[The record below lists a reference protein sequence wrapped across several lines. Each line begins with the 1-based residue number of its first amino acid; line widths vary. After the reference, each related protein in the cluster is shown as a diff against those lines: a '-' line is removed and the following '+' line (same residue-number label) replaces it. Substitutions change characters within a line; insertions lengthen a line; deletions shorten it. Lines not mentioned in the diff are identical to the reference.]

1 MQGIVHGLNN
11 IYFGIY
17 VHRNICKY
25 AMTVQKDNELEG
37 KRGAYERFWQEKR
50 ERRII
55 IVKFQIQIT
64 TKIFEL

>member
-1 MQGIVHGLNN
+1 
-11 IYFGIY
+11 
-17 VHRNICKY
+17 
-25 AMTVQKDNELEG
+25 MTVQKDNELEG